1 MSEQPA
7 HESLITEEAR
17 AMIGR
22 QSEPV
27 TGYKVTAHEIRRYC
41 YAIDDLN
48 PLYVDDEHAARSKN
62 GGIVAPPLFFG
73 IPFARDVPVGEL
85 SEDGTPRR
93 RETRPPLRASRVMA
107 GGTEIEFFAPI
118 RPGDVIT
125 SQSRI
130 ADIYEK
136 VGRSG
141 PLAFTVNE
149 TTYTNQRGEIV
160 ARERSTGITR

>member
-1 MSEQPA
+1 MSDQPA
-7 HESLITEEAR
+7 HESLITDEAR

-22 QSEPV
+22 QSAPT
-27 TGYKVTAHEIRRYC
+27 TGYEVSAHEIRRYC

-48 PLYVDDEHAARSKN
+48 PLYLDEAHAKGSKN
-62 GGIVAPPLFFG
+62 GGLVAPPLFFA
-73 IPFARDVPVGEL
+73 IPFARDARVEEL

-93 RETRPPLRASRVMA
+93 TESRPPLRANRVMA
-107 GGTEIEFFAPI
+107 GGTEIEFFAPV

-125 SQSRI
+125 SQSRL

-136 VGRSG
+136 VGRTG

-149 TTYTNQRGEIV
+149 TTYTNQRGELV
-160 ARERSTGITR
+160 ARERSSSITR